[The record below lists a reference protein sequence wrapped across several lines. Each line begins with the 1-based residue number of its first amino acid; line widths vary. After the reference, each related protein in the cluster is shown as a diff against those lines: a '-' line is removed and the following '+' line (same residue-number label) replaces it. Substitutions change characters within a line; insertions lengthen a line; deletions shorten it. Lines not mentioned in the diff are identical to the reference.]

1 MYLGAPNVA
10 EFAPG
15 NNSYIDMRKYAS
27 PEDLADTLL
36 AMAADAA
43 QYSRLLAWRQH
54 GVTQSFQ
61 RLMDMSMTRSQVY
74 GEGKHHGCQHQVDLR
89 HLHSAMCH
97 RLVNVSQRRLAC

>member
-15 NNSYIDMRKYAS
+15 NNSFIDIREYAS
-27 PEDLADTLL
+27 PEHLADTLL

-43 QYSRLLAWRQH
+43 LYNRLLAWRQH